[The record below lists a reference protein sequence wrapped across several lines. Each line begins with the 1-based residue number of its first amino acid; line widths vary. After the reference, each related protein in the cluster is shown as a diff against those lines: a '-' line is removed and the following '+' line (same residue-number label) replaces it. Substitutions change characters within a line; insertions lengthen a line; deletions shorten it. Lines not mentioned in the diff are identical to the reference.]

1 MGDGKSLVELKAPYK
16 LYLINPHKNRGR
28 PQGMKIIFLL
38 LTDDRIRNSNNSCE
52 RMKIQI
58 DKSQTIYRNRTLTQN
73 LKQSVQKTNLS
84 RKPTPTYNRH
94 PRKPASCTLALPEAR
109 LQSRKLNN
117 NFCNNWPKIVRTWS
131 RTDSLPNFC
140 PCFQFRTRQRKTNMH
155 PLTNLTMPYIESAGL

>member
-58 DKSQTIYRNRTLTQN
+58 DKSQTIYKNRTLTQN
-73 LKQSVQKTNLS
+73 LKQPVQKTN
-84 RKPTPTYNRH
+84 
-94 PRKPASCTLALPEAR
+94 
-109 LQSRKLNN
+109 
-117 NFCNNWPKIVRTWS
+117 
-131 RTDSLPNFC
+131 
-140 PCFQFRTRQRKTNMH
+140 
-155 PLTNLTMPYIESAGL
+155 PYL